1 MALAMRQI
9 SIEKLTYSRSVPV
22 VTSSRRLAVRVS
34 AALPLNAAVTSVELE
49 TASAV
54 HTLSSESYRTFI
66 ASNELVLVDYYTDW
80 CGPCKIIAPHLEVMA
95 QEMPA
100 IKFAKLNC
108 TTVANAK
115 KIAMSQ
121 GIKALPTFHLFRGGE
136 KVGVFVGGK
145 PQQLKKFLLENTA

>member
-1 MALAMRQI
+1 MLQ
-9 SIEKLTYSRSVPV
+9 PHH
-22 VTSSRRLAVRVS
+22 
-34 AALPLNAAVTSVELE
+34 LPAAVLQM
-49 TASAV
+49 
-54 HTLSSESYRTFI
+54 
-66 ASNELVLVDYYTDW
+66 
-80 CGPCKIIAPHLEVMA
+80 IAPHLEVMA

-108 TTVANAK
+108 TTDASAK

-145 PQQLKKFLLENTA
+145 PQQLKKFLQENTA

>member
-1 MALAMRQI
+1 MALAMRQ
-9 SIEKLTYSRSVPV
+9 SSVAKLTVSRSVPV
-22 VTSSRRLAVRVS
+22 VRSNRRLVVRAS
-34 AALPLNAAVTSVELE
+34 AAAPLNSAATAVAVE

-54 HTLSSESYRTFI
+54 HVLSSESYESFI

-80 CGPCKIIAPHLEVMA
+80 CGPCKMIAPHLEVMA

-108 TTVANAK
+108 TTDASAK

-145 PQQLKKFLLENTA
+145 PQQLKKFLQENTA